1 MIKLIKN
8 KLCNYFIDRLIKNAN
23 NEEIKF
29 VLNLISFIFADI
41 SESILGLCEIQKL
54 LEKKMII

>member
-1 MIKLIKN
+1 MKN

-29 VLNLISFIFADI
+29 IPKLISAYFADI

-54 LEKKMII
+54 LEKK